1 MTQFFRNNFSTKK
14 KKISFQ
20 VRQLH
25 VSFKTIIYKNQQTNN
40 PKVLVLR
47 AVGSLPIFRY
57 LL

>member
-14 KKISFQ
+14 KKISSQ

-25 VSFKTIIYKNQQTNN
+25 VSFKKIIYKNQQTNK
-40 PKVLVLR
+40 PTVLVLK